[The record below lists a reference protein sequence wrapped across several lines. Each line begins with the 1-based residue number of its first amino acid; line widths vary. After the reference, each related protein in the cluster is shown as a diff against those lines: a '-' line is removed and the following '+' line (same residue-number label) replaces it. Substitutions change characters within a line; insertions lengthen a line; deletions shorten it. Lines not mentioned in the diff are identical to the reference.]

1 MSHNNSSTP
10 VRTTLLPEYNL
21 FLRYVLDHYKL
32 PHINCEI
39 ADIGDT
45 IACQG
50 YSIIYLSNGLVQ
62 NFSQNTIKTVL
73 AHETSHRTLFPG
85 TTVEQE
91 LHIAISKN
99 EGIEKKH
106 VPEFLNIIYDLL
118 IDRINLLE
126 MEWQDTYIYGLEEL
140 RPWKFSD
147 EDISPDTI
155 FQNLNVAMVYDY
167 YGHSYQL
174 GITEQNIF
182 DLLYTDQ
189 RAFEKRLIELARIF
203 KNWYDSSI
211 PKSTP
216 RGNEEQSSGLDEQET
231 DSENKEH
238 GNNTQNGNGKNNKKI
253 LNPSLP
259 LERKLT
265 KEDIEKVADKL
276 SDIYDDLNP
285 NKNLGKDLKQEFRK
299 RRAKKIALPLISAS
313 QSNYQKQLKS
323 TGTWNSNHSFQELDL
338 IGTLNT
344 FGILIPDITTK
355 RISEIKTL
363 KQSSLKNKP
372 HVIIVA
378 DTSGSMLGV
387 PTERMIDAII
397 AINAASKRKE
407 WPVSVVEFNDNIT
420 LHITKS
426 RDYYQNEEIMSK
438 MEATGCGTN
447 IHSTIKYIS
456 KLGSG
461 NAIFILTDESN
472 NSLIQKETYRLLSE
486 IKNNRND
493 IFLYCIGQEFTNEF
507 KKAIKPVIT
516 KAYSI
521 PIDQTYSDL
530 VISNI
535 MSLC

>member
-1 MSHNNSSTP
+1 MSPSNSPTQVKST
-10 VRTTLLPEYNL
+10 LQPEYVSL
-21 FLRYVLDHYKL
+21 LKYILDYYKL

-39 ADIGDT
+39 KDIGDT

-50 YSIIYLSNGLVQ
+50 YSIIYLSIGLVQ
-62 NFSQNTIKTVL
+62 NCSQNTIKTVL

-91 LHIAISKN
+91 LHVAISKN

-140 RPWKFSD
+140 RPWNFTD
-147 EDISPDTI
+147 ENISPDTI

-167 YGHSYQL
+167 YGRSYQL
-174 GITEQNIF
+174 GITEQKIF

-189 RAFEKRLIELARIF
+189 RPFEKRLIELARIF

-231 DSENKEH
+231 DSEKKEH
-238 GNNTQNGNGKNNKKI
+238 ANNTQNGKGKINKKI

-259 LERKLT
+259 LERELT
-265 KEDIEKVADKL
+265 KEDLEKIADKL
-276 SDIYDDLNP
+276 SAIYDDLDP
-285 NKNLGKDLKQEFRK
+285 KKDIGQDLKTEFRK
-299 RRAKKIALPLISAS
+299 KRAKKIALPLISAS
-313 QSNYQKQLKS
+313 QSNSKKELKS
-323 TGTWNSNHSFQELDL
+323 RGSWNSNHSMRELDL
-338 IGTLNT
+338 IRTLNT
-344 FGILIPDITTK
+344 FGIVIPEITTK
-355 RISEIKTL
+355 RIAEINTP
-363 KQSSLKNKP
+363 KQSSLKDKP
-372 HVIIVA
+372 HIVIVA
-378 DTSGSMLGV
+378 DTSGSMLGA

-397 AINAASKRKE
+397 AVNAAAKRKE
-407 WPVSVVEFNDNIT
+407 WPVSLIEFNDSIT
-420 LHITKS
+420 LHIAKS

-438 MEATGCGTN
+438 IEATRYGTN
-447 IHSTIKYIS
+447 IHSAIKYIS

-472 NSLIQKETYRLLSE
+472 NSLILKETYQRLSE

-493 IFLYCIGQEFTNEF
+493 IFLYCIGQEFTSEF

-521 PIDQTYSDL
+521 PTDQNYSGL

-535 MSLC
+535 MDLC